1 MRPSNGYYPC
11 QKKWTESLDTTGMP
25 QLQIDILVKK
35 LRLHVMELHD
45 IYVKCKDF
53 ELSQRI
59 LDEVYVIENMLRS
72 LETLL

>member
-1 MRPSNGYYPC
+1 
-11 QKKWTESLDTTGMP
+11 MP

-35 LRLHVMELHD
+35 LRLHATELHD
-45 IYVKCKDF
+45 IYVAEKDI

-59 LDEVYVIENMLRS
+59 LDEVYVIENLIRS

>member
-1 MRPSNGYYPC
+1 
-11 QKKWTESLDTTGMP
+11 
-25 QLQIDILVKK
+25 
-35 LRLHVMELHD
+35 MELHD

-59 LDEVYVIENMLRS
+59 LDEVYVMENMLKS

>member
-1 MRPSNGYYPC
+1 
-11 QKKWTESLDTTGMP
+11 MP